1 MQEVR
6 EEILRSEREEGIK
19 VKSSK
24 TREELLDEYK
34 EKMTQAIDNCDEE
47 GGHVACDEILCE
59 LLCELGFDEIVEIY
73 ETQDK
78 WYS

>member
-1 MQEVR
+1 M
-6 EEILRSEREEGIK
+6 LRSEREEGIK
-19 VKSSK
+19 VQSSK
-24 TREELLDEYK
+24 TLQELLDEYK
-34 EKMTQAIDNCDEE
+34 EKMRQAIDNTNEE
-47 GGHVACDEILCE
+47 SGHIACDEILCE